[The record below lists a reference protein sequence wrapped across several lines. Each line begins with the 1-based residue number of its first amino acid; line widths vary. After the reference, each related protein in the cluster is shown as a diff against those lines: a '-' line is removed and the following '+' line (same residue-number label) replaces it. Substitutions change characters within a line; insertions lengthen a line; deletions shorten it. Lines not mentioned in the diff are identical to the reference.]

1 MIALSMET
9 ASSLGGVAVM
19 DSEAGLLSEVRLN
32 VKATHSERLME
43 AVQFALAQ
51 CGIAVADID
60 VIAVSVGPGMFT
72 GLRIGL
78 GTAKGLAFAGRA
90 RGAGGVRCVAV
101 PTLLAYASAMP
112 YAEGLV
118 APMLDARKGE
128 IYTSV
133 YQPGPGGA
141 MKAVVECRAV
151 PARDLAALIAREALD
166 ETSPV
171 LLAGPG
177 AVAYRTELEATLGGR
192 ARMAPPHLMVPSPA
206 AVAAVGLT
214 MAARGEF
221 ADPRTLVPLYQ
232 RRTEAEINRGG

>member
-19 DSEAGLLSEVRLN
+19 DSEAGLLAEVRLN

-51 CGIAVADID
+51 CGLAMADVD
-60 VIAVSVGPGMFT
+60 VIAVSVGPGTFT

-90 RGAGGVRCVAV
+90 RGVRCVAV

-112 YAEGLV
+112 YAGGLV

-141 MKAVVECRAV
+141 MKTVVECRAV
-151 PARDLAALIAREALD
+151 PARDLAALISREARD

-171 LLAGPG
+171 LMAGPG
-177 AVAYRTELEATLGGR
+177 AAAYRAELEATLGGR

-206 AVAAVGLT
+206 AVAAVGLA

-221 ADPRTLVPLYQ
+221 ADPRALVPLYQ
-232 RRTEAEINRGG
+232 RRTEAEINRGA